1 MWGPALGLGLAWT
14 SENVFVIV
22 IRAMMRSRG
31 WPKRVGM
38 PRRLRRTLRAYKR
51 ANIDAGAGL
60 FNKLTFRT
68 NDPRDYDGAGSQP
81 NLFDQYC
88 SAPSSGG
95 LYTAFQVRKF
105 RYIIQPVKTADSDV
119 FIGTFGTEDSTP
131 SLSSMEQLMEEI
143 RFRSKKVYGS
153 TSEGYHYT
161 QTLRSNTLTGAIVTG
176 KHQNRPF

>member
-60 FNKLTFRT
+60 
-68 NDPRDYDGAGSQP
+68 
-81 NLFDQYC
+81 
-88 SAPSSGG
+88 
-95 LYTAFQVRKF
+95 
-105 RYIIQPVKTADSDV
+105 
-119 FIGTFGTEDSTP
+119 E
-131 SLSSMEQLMEEI
+131 
-143 RFRSKKVYGS
+143 
-153 TSEGYHYT
+153 
-161 QTLRSNTLTGAIVTG
+161 
-176 KHQNRPF
+176 